1 MNFILFCLA
10 AQLRLFV
17 VPFKNYLIY
26 VNIVHMNTTVSIY
39 ANVKWCENVHL
50 VLHKLMLSR
59 NINGIVEIL
68 IV

>member
-17 VPFKNYLIY
+17 VPFKIYLIY

-50 VLHKLMLSR
+50 VLHK
-59 NINGIVEIL
+59 
-68 IV
+68 